1 MKHKLNKPRVFLSHS
16 KKDEKFIQ
24 GLHND
29 LRKCQ
34 IDPWMDTEEIRDG
47 KSWLKVIFEDGI
59 PTCDVVIVYFTEN
72 SLASK
77 MVGKEVDAALVE
89 HLSEKGIAFL
99 PYVENEE
106 LRAKL
111 RSDIRSLQC
120 RVWNHTNYS
129 EILPTV
135 VAEIW
140 HTHLERVVQ
149 IATLQE
155 RNFRLELELEVSRL
169 KEKNIND
176 IFLPA
181 EDTDFRNVYE
191 RLNKQITITY
201 DLWERIK
208 SDSRG
213 KLIGKDTFKFNLF
226 KIMTNYIR
234 EGHVILDNFRLEH
247 SMEKYLET
255 CGYPSSVNELH
266 RYYGNIK
273 MNYDYIVNLR
283 TYGLI
288 RKIQVIDHNNKTTY
302 ENDFTEKMYRFLYWT
317 EYNKYEPE
325 GLGFEY
331 VGLVLSDAK
340 K

>member
-1 MKHKLNKPRVFLSHS
+1 
-16 KKDEKFIQ
+16 
-24 GLHND
+24 
-29 LRKCQ
+29 
-34 IDPWMDTEEIRDG
+34 MDTEEIRDG

-59 PTCDVVIVYFTEN
+59 PTCDAVIVYFTEN

-89 HLSEKGIAFL
+89 QLSEKGIAFL

-120 RVWNHTNYS
+120 RVWNDTNYS
-129 EILPTV
+129 KMLPSV

-155 RNFRLELELEVSRL
+155 RSLRLELELEVTRL

-181 EDTDFRNVYE
+181 EDTDFKNIYE
-191 RLNKQITITY
+191 QMNKQITITY
-201 DLWERIK
+201 DLWERRK
-208 SDSRG
+208 SDRIILG
-213 KLIGKDTFKFNLF
+213 KLIGKETFRFNLF
-226 KIMTNYIR
+226 KIMTNYIK
-234 EGHVILDNFRLEH
+234 EGYVSFDHFLIEH
-247 SMEKYLET
+247 SMGNYLKT
-255 CGYPSSVNELH
+255 CGYPSAVDELD

-288 RKIQVIDHNNKTTY
+288 RKIQIIDHNNKTTY
-302 ENDFTEKMYRFLYWT
+302 EEDFTEKMYRFLYWT
-317 EYNKYEPE
+317 EYNKYEPKE
-325 GLGFEY
+325 LTFEY
-331 VGLVLSDAK
+331 LGLEVSK
-340 K
+340 V